1 MTLQPVRQ
9 SVPPWWRAK
18 IPAADEDELIG
29 MAINYH
35 SGHNLA
41 MYIFHLSV
49 PILGLAG
56 RVVVGDVR
64 LFELAVDEHCLPLLL
79 G

>member
-1 MTLQPVRQ
+1 
-9 SVPPWWRAK
+9 
-18 IPAADEDELIG
+18 